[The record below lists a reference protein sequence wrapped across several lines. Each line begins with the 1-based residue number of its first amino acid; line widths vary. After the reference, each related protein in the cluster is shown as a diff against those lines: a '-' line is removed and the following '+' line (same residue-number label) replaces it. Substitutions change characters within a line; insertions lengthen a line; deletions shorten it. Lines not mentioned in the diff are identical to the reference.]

1 MRNNLDRHLSA
12 VRNLGILAHVDAGKT
27 TVTERILYAT
37 GTTHKRGEVHD
48 GTTIT
53 DFDPQERDRGITIFA
68 AAVSCDWDGHRIN
81 LIDTP
86 GHVDFA
92 DEVGRS
98 LRVLDGAVAVFDAV
112 AGVEPQSESVW
123 RQADRHGVPRIAFV
137 NKLDRVGADLD
148 TAVASIRERLHPVPL
163 VVQLPIG
170 TENAFTGVVDLLR
183 MRALTWNDGSDTA
196 AETVVEAVVEA
207 VVPEELREE
216 ALRRRRMLEEAVA
229 ERHPAALEE
238 FCDRETLSADTLSRA
253 LRDLT
258 RTGDGVVVLCGSAYR
273 NRGIE
278 PLLDAVVAYLPSPL
292 DVPPVCGMR
301 DGVDGMRHADGE
313 MHKAVND
320 MQESVDR
327 MQDGADDVQG
337 GVDRMQDGAD
347 DVQGGVDRM
356 QDGADDVQGGVDRM
370 QDGADDVQGGV
381 DRMQD
386 VVGEQRAADPAAP
399 FAALAFKVSATPTG
413 RLTYLRVYSGTIE
426 KGDAVWESGARRT
439 ERIGRILSVQADR
452 HAQLERAVAGDI
464 VAVVGLKSA
473 RAGSTLCAP
482 GAPIVL
488 EPPGVPEPV
497 VSVAVEALAS
507 TDADRLA
514 SALARLAEEDPSLVV
529 RTDPETGQTVLS
541 GMGELHLEVAVE
553 KVRRGLGV
561 EVNVGRPR
569 VTYRETVARGVS
581 GLVFRHVKQDGGAG
595 QFAQVVL
602 DVEPLGAAGVG
613 SAGGAEGSGGDT
625 EIGAESGFVFR
636 SAVVGG
642 RVPQEYVR
650 AVEAGCRDALAEGPL
665 GGHPVTGLRV
675 TLTDGATHVKD
686 SSEMAF
692 RTAGRLGLREA
703 LRGCAMVLLEPVVEV
718 TVTVPQDA
726 VGGVLGDLAARRGR
740 VTDSTVRGGSAV
752 VTATVPLAELF
763 GYATRLRSRT
773 QGRGTF
779 SARPTGYAPA
789 PASAATPGA
798 ATMK

>member
-1 MRNNLDRHLSA
+1 MRNHLDRHLAA

-48 GTTIT
+48 GTTVT

-68 AAVSCDWDGHRIN
+68 AAVSCAWDGHRVN

-92 DEVGRS
+92 DEVERA

-137 NKLDRVGADLD
+137 NKMDRAGADLD
-148 TAVASIRERLHPVPL
+148 TAVASIRARLHPAPL

-170 TENAFTGVVDLLR
+170 TEGAFTGVVDLLS
-183 MRALTWNDGSDTA
+183 MRALIWDDGGEA
-196 AETVVEAVVEA
+196 AVDGP
-207 VVPEELREE
+207 VPEELREE
-216 ALRRRRMLEEAVA
+216 ALRRRRLLEEAVA

-238 FCDRETLSADTLSRA
+238 FCDRETVSAATLAAA

-292 DVPPVCGMR
+292 DVPAVCGMH
-301 DGVDGMRHADGE
+301 DGVD
-313 MHKAVND
+313 
-320 MQESVDR
+320 
-327 MQDGADDVQG
+327 
-337 GVDRMQDGAD
+337 
-347 DVQGGVDRM
+347 
-356 QDGADDVQGGVDRM
+356 
-370 QDGADDVQGGV
+370 
-381 DRMQD
+381 
-386 VVGEQRAADPAAP
+386 EQRPADPTAP
-399 FAALAFKVSATPTG
+399 FAALAFKVSATSTG
-413 RLTYLRVYSGTIE
+413 RLTYLRVYSGTIG
-426 KGDAVWESGARRT
+426 KGDAVRDTSAGRT
-439 ERIGRILSVQADR
+439 ERIGRILRVQADR
-452 HAQLERAVAGDI
+452 HTQLEHAVAGDI

-473 RAGSTLCAP
+473 RPGSTLCAP
-482 GAPIVL
+482 DAPLVL
-488 EPPGVPEPV
+488 EPPGVADPV
-497 VSVAVEALAS
+497 VSVAVEPCRSA
-507 TDADRLA
+507 DAERLA
-514 SALARLAEEDPSLVV
+514 SALARLAEEDPSLTV
-529 RTDPETGQTVLS
+529 RTDSETGQTVLS

-553 KVRRGLGV
+553 KIRRTLGL
-561 EVNVGRPR
+561 EVNVGRPQ
-569 VTYRETVARGVS
+569 VTYRETVGRGVS
-581 GLVFRHVKQDGGAG
+581 GVVFRHVKQDGGAG
-595 QFAQVVL
+595 QFAHVVL
-602 DVEPLGAAGVG
+602 DVEPL
-613 SAGGAEGSGGDT
+613 ED
-625 EIGAESGFVFR
+625 GFDFR

-665 GGHPVTGLRV
+665 GGHTVTGLRV

-686 SSEMAF
+686 SSETAF
-692 RTAGRLGLREA
+692 RTAGRFALREA
-703 LRGCAMVLLEPVVEV
+703 LRGCTMVLLEPVVEV
-718 TVTVPQDA
+718 TVTVPEDA

-740 VTDSTVRGGSAV
+740 VTGSAVRGGAAV

-779 SARPTGYAPA
+779 TARPTGYAPA
-789 PASAATPGA
+789 PAVAATP
-798 ATMK
+798 